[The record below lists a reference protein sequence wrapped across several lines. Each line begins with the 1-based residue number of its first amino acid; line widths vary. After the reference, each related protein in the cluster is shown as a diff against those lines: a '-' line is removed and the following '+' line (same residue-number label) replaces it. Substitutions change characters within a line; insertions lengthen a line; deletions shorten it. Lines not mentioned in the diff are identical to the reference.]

1 MEALLDRVMQLFR
14 SINGKD
20 VFEAFYKKDLAKR
33 LLLNKSASADLER
46 SMLSKL
52 KTGEGSETWH
62 TCRTTKNSRTAL
74 VHRNSECGNAF
85 TTKLEGMFKDVELS
99 KQLMTEFKV
108 MLPLETL

>member
-52 KTGEGSETWH
+52 KTGEGGETWQ
-62 TCRTTKNSRTAL
+62 RGTAL
-74 VHRNSECGNAF
+74 TNCSCTPQLRVRQRVHDQAGRHVQGCGA
-85 TTKLEGMFKDVELS
+85 L
-99 KQLMTEFKV
+99 
-108 MLPLETL
+108 

>member
-62 TCRTTKNSRTAL
+62 TCPGSHGLLLYTATQSAATRSQPSWKACSRMW
-74 VHRNSECGNAF
+74 SS
-85 TTKLEGMFKDVELS
+85 LS
-99 KQLMTEFKV
+99 SS
-108 MLPLETL
+108 